1 MKVFPDSFN
10 SDSIEIEIR
19 GDRRRVRA
27 FQNGDHIL
35 VYGLAVKYQTG
46 KKIWPGMAIYWP
58 ASGNINNLQASN
70 MDHRARSNFVLL
82 VGYWADYADTKA
94 RSQHKA
100 VA

>member
-1 MKVFPDSFN
+1 MKVFPESYDGN
-10 SDSIEIEIR
+10 SIEIEIR

-27 FQNGDHIL
+27 FRSGDFIL
-35 VYGLAVKYQTG
+35 VHGLAVKYKTG
-46 KKIWPGMAIYWP
+46 KKIWPGHAIYWP

-70 MDHRARSNFVLL
+70 MDHRARSNFVML
-82 VGYWADYADTKA
+82 VGYWADYADTTA